1 MALAVSDRWR
11 VNDRARARF
20 GREKRGND
28 AIAFSEFKNAGRPP
42 F

>member
-11 VNDRARARF
+11 VSERTRLRF
-20 GREKRGND
+20 RREKRGND
-28 AIAFSEFKNAGRPP
+28 AIAFFEFKNAERLP